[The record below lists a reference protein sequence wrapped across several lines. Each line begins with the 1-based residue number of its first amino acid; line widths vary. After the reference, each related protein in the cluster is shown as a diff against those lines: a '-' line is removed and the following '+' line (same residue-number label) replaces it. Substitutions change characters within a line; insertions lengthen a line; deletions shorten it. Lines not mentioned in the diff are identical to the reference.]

1 MPSRFVINLTM
12 MVMIMVVFMILMF
25 VMVSFLSVPLGP
37 GELAWLPVCDAIRI
51 WLTFS
56 RKSLV
61 EGS

>member
-1 MPSRFVINLTM
+1 M